1 VSGFYDIMAQNL
13 RAAQEAW
20 VWNIQPFKQSTS
32 VVSMAG
38 LIARAWAAR
47 DHHSGH

>member
-20 VWNIQPFKQSTS
+20 AWNIQPFKQSTS